1 MGGTFDVNI
10 SKKRPGTYINFVPE
24 GKQTVKGS
32 KRGTALLPLIG
43 LGWGPDKGTIKLTA
57 ASPDAE
63 MAKLGHSVYDDN
75 DFMML
80 VRETF
85 KGATTVVV
93 YVSNPGTKAT
103 ATAE

>member
-43 LGWGPDKGTIKLTA
+43 LL
-57 ASPDAE
+57 S
-63 MAKLGHSVYDDN
+63 
-75 DFMML
+75 
-80 VRETF
+80 
-85 KGATTVVV
+85 
-93 YVSNPGTKAT
+93 
-103 ATAE
+103 